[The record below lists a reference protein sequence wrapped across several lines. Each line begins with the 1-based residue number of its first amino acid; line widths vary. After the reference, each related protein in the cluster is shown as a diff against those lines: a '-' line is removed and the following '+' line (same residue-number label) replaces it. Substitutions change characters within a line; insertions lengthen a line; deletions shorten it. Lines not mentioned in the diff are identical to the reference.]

1 MLKLLEFYVESAP
14 SWYNISKYISRK
26 QIEKNR
32 SGFVV
37 GFFFILATLRQRD
50 EKHNPNLISI

>member
-1 MLKLLEFYVESAP
+1 MLSLHQVDK
-14 SWYNISKYISRK
+14 ISRNIFRENK
-26 QIEKNR
+26 SRKIGR
-32 SGFVV
+32 DFWY